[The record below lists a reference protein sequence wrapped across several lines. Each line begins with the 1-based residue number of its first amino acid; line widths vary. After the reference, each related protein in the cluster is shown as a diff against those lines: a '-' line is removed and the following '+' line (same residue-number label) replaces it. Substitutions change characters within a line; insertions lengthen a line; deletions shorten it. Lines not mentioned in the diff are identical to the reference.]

1 MEPKKKS
8 NLKEK
13 LKRLSPDKQEE
24 LKQYVE
30 SVKEIKR
37 KITEML
43 SEAGG
48 DTTGRTLK
56 P

>member
-8 NLKEK
+8 SLKEK
-13 LKRLSPDKQEE
+13 LKRLSPEKQEE

-37 KITEML
+37 KIGEML
-43 SEAGG
+43 SEVGG
-48 DTTGRTLK
+48 DTTGGTLK

>member
-1 MEPKKKS
+1 MESNKKS
-8 NLKEK
+8 SLKEK

-37 KITEML
+37 KISEIL
-43 SEAGG
+43 SEVGG